1 MVTVYALLVLV
12 LGVLRLADAQE
23 CESPEYLTTCL
34 QTARKKD
41 LNLRCQEACEYVSP
55 FQLMSKPS
63 EPNLTYPHS
72 PPSPHALHLTAHA
85 PDVLRCSLRLLTSFL
100 APSPPSPPSSS
111 SYTADHFSN
120 VLHRFIFHS
129 IMQCLDVCYKEP
141 FITSFYKQELAA
153 KKALDLVRYMPRRAY
168 RRTHTKQADSA
179 SVLHLP

>member
-1 MVTVYALLVLV
+1 MVTAHALLVLV

-41 LNLRCQEACEYVSP
+41 LNLRCQEACEYVS
-55 FQLMSKPS
+55 FSTHVQ
-63 EPNLTYPHS
+63 TVGTQPHVPTS
-72 PPSPHALHLTAHA
+72 PPSPHARHLTAHA

-153 KKALDLVRYMPRRAY
+153 KKALDLVRYM